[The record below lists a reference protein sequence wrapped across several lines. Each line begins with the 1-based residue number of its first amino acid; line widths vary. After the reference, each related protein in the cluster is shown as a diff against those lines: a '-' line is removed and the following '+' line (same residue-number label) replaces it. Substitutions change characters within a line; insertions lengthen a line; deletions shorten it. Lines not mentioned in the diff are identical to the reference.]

1 MNPKRLGSDGAV
13 TSWSPNSG
21 FGFGERGR
29 QHRTRRVMG
38 KKKTPTPMPAEVG
51 TADAAIVYQ
60 IVCSKSMEEVE
71 AKLMQ
76 VVQQNLLTEGLV
88 LAAFEVLEKVR
99 VRRVCTAYL
108 LLAAL
113 GLRMQGVGLAVV
125 CRRPTR
131 RRTHEPYRAWRP
143 CATGSRRCCRR
154 CTRPQHCCL

>member
-1 MNPKRLGSDGAV
+1 MTNG
-13 TSWSPNSG
+13 WSPNSG

-29 QHRTRRVMG
+29 QHRTRRVLVMG

-88 LAAFEVLEKVR
+88 LAAFEVLEKMEKP
-99 VRRVCTAYL
+99 TAAAEAQAMKLASRSFGLATL
-108 LLAAL
+108 LTVGSAAL
-113 GLRMQGVGLAVV
+113 TL
-125 CRRPTR
+125 
-131 RRTHEPYRAWRP
+131 
-143 CATGSRRCCRR
+143 
-154 CTRPQHCCL
+154 